1 MAKADV
7 TKLVKSF
14 FDKKIIYY
22 SEPRNFGK
30 VLDPKNF
37 KASSSISIKDVLRPA
52 QKKPLKLSPGLVKQ
66 AKTRALINSR
76 KKGIQ

>member
-14 FDKKIIYY
+14 FDKKIVYY

-52 QKKPLKLSPGLVKQ
+52 QKPLKLSRGL
-66 AKTRALINSR
+66 ARTRALVNSR